1 MTELLIRPATPAD
14 ITTLLPLMAEHA
26 AFERLDAV
34 PQARLDV
41 LSAALV
47 TTPPRL
53 YLWLAQIEDV
63 AVGYASATL
72 DFSTLDCSIYLHMD
86 CLFVRADWRG
96 DGIGHALWRRLRDF
110 AYAQGCL
117 GMQWQTP
124 DWNEDAARFY
134 RRLGAKEL
142 AKRRYTLRLDAG
154 Q

>member
-14 ITTLLPLMAEHA
+14 INALLPLMAEHA
-26 AFERLDAV
+26 AFERLDHA

-47 TTPPRL
+47 ACPPRL
-53 YLWLAQIEDV
+53 YLWLAQIEDTV
-63 AVGYASATL
+63 VGYASATL
-72 DFSTLDCSIYLHMD
+72 DFSTLDRATYLHMD
-86 CLFVRADWRG
+86 CLFVRAGSRG
-96 DGIGHALWRRLRDF
+96 GGIGHALWCRLKDF
-110 AYAQGCL
+110 AQAQGCL

-142 AKRRYTLRLDAG
+142 AKLRYTLRLDAG